1 MTRKWNIANDQ
12 SNSKYGVGNEI
23 IYNTEVLKSNLCHY
37 NHAYNLVKGDTTIIE
52 YQATQLRFKN
62 CAPFTKY
69 ITKIDGT
76 TIEDAEGLDL
86 VMPMYNLIEYS
97 SNYSKRTG
105 SSWFYS
111 KDEAAN
117 FNADIGND
125 NNFKYF
131 KYKTKL

>member
-23 IYNTEVLKSNLCHY
+23 IYNTEVLKSNLCDY

-52 YQATQLRFKN
+52 YQATQLPFKN

-97 SNYSKRTG
+97 SNYSKTTG